1 MSKKLYVVAGSRNL
15 RSAQSH
21 GGIFF
26 NLGETR
32 RSVKDRLSDPDYSRK
47 AAGGEWEVLGAW
59 NVPEHISDRDI
70 HSVMLGSPILSRAA
84 VKSNTEEFFAKT
96 LCKEDLIKEVKS
108 YIDTACDSSSY
119 DHKLELIKANLRSLR
134 PPKRHMKK
142 KVWDEFSEK
151 YKKVKKELE
160 DYKLSELSFS
170 ELELLERRLLEAID
184 QIKIPSED
192 ALEKATLSTLL
203 SYGYSESL
211 KESKENKLKEIVNEI
226 EKRILKEK
234 NLTTCN

>member
-32 RSVKDRLSDPDYSRK
+32 RSVRDRLSDHDYSRK
-47 AAGGEWEVLGAW
+47 AAGGAWEVLGVW
-59 NVPEHISDRDI
+59 NIPEHISDKDI
-70 HSVMLGSPILSRAA
+70 HNIMLKSPILSKAT

-96 LCKEDLIKEVKS
+96 LSKEDLIKEVKS
-108 YIDTACDSSSY
+108 YIDTVCDSSSY
-119 DHKLELIKANLRSLR
+119 DHKLESIKIRLRSLR

-170 ELELLERRLLEAID
+170 ELELLEESLLEEIR

-192 ALEKATLSTLL
+192 DLEKATLSTLL
-203 SYGYSESL
+203 SYGYFESL
-211 KESKENKLKEIVNEI
+211 RESKEKKLKETINEI
-226 EKRILKEK
+226 EKRILKE
-234 NLTTCN
+234 NT